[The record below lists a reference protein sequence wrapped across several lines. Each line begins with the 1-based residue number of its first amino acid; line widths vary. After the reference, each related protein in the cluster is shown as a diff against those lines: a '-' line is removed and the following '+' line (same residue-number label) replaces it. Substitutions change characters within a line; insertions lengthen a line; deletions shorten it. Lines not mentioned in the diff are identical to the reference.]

1 MPAYSEKKS
10 FLEYLASLP
19 KGQDDLPSLGQLS
32 ETLNISIAALREQL
46 EVARALGL
54 VEVRPRIGIRRLPYQ
69 FDAAVERSLEYAI
82 ALDRG
87 YFYAFADLRKHVE
100 LSYWH
105 EAVSLL
111 TEEDKTELQNLLQR
125 AWAKLDDDPIQIP
138 HEEHRLLHLTIF
150 RRLKNPFVTGIL
162 TGYWTAYQ
170 AVGLTQYADLSYLRE
185 VWDYHKTIVNSILSG
200 DYEAGYVALREH
212 TDLITHRKQ

>member
-1 MPAYSEKKS
+1 MPAYPEKKT

-19 KGQDDLPSLGQLS
+19 QGQDDLPSLGQLS
-32 ETLNISIAALREQL
+32 QQLGTSIAALREQL

-69 FDAAVERSLEYAI
+69 FSAAVERSLEYAV

-105 EAVSLL
+105 EAVSQL
-111 TEEDKTELQNLLQR
+111 TEEDKEELQRLLSS
-125 AWAKLDDDPIQIP
+125 AWDKLEDDPIQIP

-150 RRLKNPFVTGIL
+150 RRLDNPFVIGIL
-162 TGYWTAYQ
+162 QGYWAAYQ
-170 AVGLTQYADLSYLRE
+170 AIGLTQYADLSYLRE
-185 VWDYHKTIVNSILSG
+185 VWSYHQIIVESILSG
-200 DYEAGYVALREH
+200 DYEAGHQALMEH
-212 TDLITHRKQ
+212 TDLISHRKQ